1 MLQRWS
7 ARRATASSPH
17 SHAAKSHTPAATSV
31 AARTHFFRLHP
42 STGPGSGLNRTGSHC
57 ASHLRHQD
65 WKTAFTS
72 PPLMVCAKCEK
83 KLTRVAASDPYV
95 STHRCSSTQGFP
107 QPFTHLPYSTFSHP
121 PKQRNR
127 DSQGFLKSTSS
138 RPSASG
144 SAGPSTASSAAG
156 PSRPLA
162 ANKLIAS
169 KNRYN
174 PLSAKCKIC
183 KGTVSQEKATYC
195 SGCAYKKGLC
205 AICGKA
211 VSDTT
216 KFKMSSV

>member
-1 MLQRWS
+1 
-7 ARRATASSPH
+7 
-17 SHAAKSHTPAATSV
+17 
-31 AARTHFFRLHP
+31 
-42 STGPGSGLNRTGSHC
+42 
-57 ASHLRHQD
+57 
-65 WKTAFTS
+65 
-72 PPLMVCAKCEK
+72 MVCAKCEK

-95 STHRCSSTQGFP
+95 SMRCCSAIQGSQSCSLTP
-107 QPFTHLPYSTFSHP
+107 SDLATPVQ
-121 PKQRNR
+121 QRNR

-162 ANKLIAS
+162 SNKLIAS

-174 PLSAKCKIC
+174 PLTAKCKIC